1 MRIFTTF
8 GTCSTKAGH
17 ASMQAPQVV
26 QAHRV
31 SGAMTA
37 PTSGRSMIARSASV
51 RSAFSRS
58 ASAFGNA
65 GTAFD
70 AFSLSAASAA
80 FRSWAAA
87 SFCRR

>member
-1 MRIFTTF
+1 MPTTF

-37 PTSGRSMIARSASV
+37 PTSGRSTMARSASA

-58 ASAFGNA
+58 ASDAGSS

-70 AFSLSAASAA
+70 PFPPSSAAAPFFS
-80 FRSWAAA
+80 RAA
-87 SFCRR
+87 SFCKR